1 MNNIRVGVRLVAA
14 FIVVSVLTS
23 VVGLVG
29 YLGLNSAKKDLD
41 ASTRLYI
48 PAIENLTTIRFNLR
62 NIVVAQRTMLTE
74 SILPQERQRQ
84 KDNIQNARKNY
95 REALERF
102 EKLDH
107 SKDALAAW
115 GEFKK
120 VLPETREINDKITE
134 VVEAWEKNPDN
145 KSLALEAEKAVIERG
160 GENNRKLND
169 ALGKV
174 IAIYTANAERDSLA
188 AEATIS
194 WQTKLL
200 MSLAIAAPIL
210 SVLVGVF
217 VTRTIVRPLKGAM
230 NFSGAVAEGNLN
242 ASLDVHQRDEV
253 GRLAD
258 GLRAMVGAL
267 KEKIAEAD
275 QKSAQAEREAEAAR
289 VATAEAQEAK
299 AQAERAKAEGMLQAA
314 NELEGVVEI
323 VTSASEQLSAQVE
336 QSSRGAEHQAQRVG
350 ETATAMEE
358 MNATVLEVARN
369 ASQAAETSDRAR
381 MKAEE
386 GSQVVGRV
394 VEGIGEVQ
402 RNSLKLKEDMTELGQ
417 QAEGIGRIMS
427 VISDIADQT
436 NLLALNAAIE
446 AARAGDAGRGFAV
459 VADEVRKLAE
469 KTMTATKEVG
479 DAIRGIQQGTQ
490 SNVVN
495 VEKAAGIIAEATELA
510 ARSGEALREIVTLV
524 DLSSDQ
530 VRAIATASEQQSAAS
545 EEINRSIEDISRISS
560 ETSEGM
566 RQSALA
572 VEELANQAQVLKNL
586 IGQMQAEGSGQALPA
601 GGGSQARLTS
611 VAHKKPR
618 ALAA

>member
-1 MNNIRVGVRLVAA
+1 MNNIRVGVRLVTA

-23 VVGLVG
+23 AVGLVG
-29 YLGLNSAKKDLD
+29 YLGLNSAKSDLD

-48 PAIENLTTIRFNLR
+48 PAIKELADIRFNLR
-62 NIVVAQRTMLTE
+62 NIVVSQRTLLTE
-74 SILPQERQRQ
+74 SLLPKERQRQ
-84 KDNIQNARKNY
+84 RDNISEARKNY
-95 REALERF
+95 GEALRQF
-102 EKLDH
+102 EELPH
-107 SKDALAAW
+107 SKEALAAW
-115 GEFKK
+115 SEFKSL
-120 VLPETREINDKITE
+120 LPRTREINDNIASVIEK
-134 VVEAWEKNPDN
+134 WEKDLSN
-145 KSLALEAEKAVIERG
+145 KANAMEAEKAVIDQG
-160 GENNRKLND
+160 GEVNRKLNE

-174 IAIYTANAERDSLA
+174 IEVYVRNAERDSLA
-188 AEATIS
+188 ADASIN
-194 WQTKLL
+194 WQNKLL
-200 MSLAIAAPIL
+200 MSMAIAAPIL
-210 SVLVGVF
+210 SVLAGLF

-242 ASLDVHQRDEV
+242 ASLDVHQKDEV

-258 GLRAMVGAL
+258 GLRAMVAAL

-275 QKSAQAEREAEAAR
+275 QKSAQAAREAEAAR
-289 VATAEAQEAK
+289 VATAEANEAK

-323 VTSASEQLSAQVE
+323 VTSASEQLSAQAE
-336 QSSRGAEHQAQRVG
+336 QSSRGAEDQAQRVG

-402 RNSLKLKEDMTELGQ
+402 KNSLKLKQDMTELGQ

-490 SNVVN
+490 NNVVN

-601 GGGSQARLTS
+601 GGGSQPRLAA
-611 VAHKKPR
+611 VGHGNPR
-618 ALAA
+618 AL

>member
-29 YLGLNSAKKDLD
+29 YLGLNSAKDHVD

-48 PAIENLTTIRFNLR
+48 PAITELTTIRFNLR
-62 NIVVAQRTMLTE
+62 NIVVAQRTLLTE

-84 KDNIQNARKNY
+84 RDNIQNARKNY
-95 REALERF
+95 REALDRF
-102 EKLDH
+102 EKLNH
-107 SKDALAAW
+107 SQEALAAW
-115 GEFKK
+115 GVFKTI
-120 VLPETREINDKITE
+120 LPETREINDKITE
-134 VVEAWEKNPDN
+134 VVEAWEKNLDN

-160 GENNRKLND
+160 GEVNRKLND

-174 IAIYTANAERDSLA
+174 IAIYARSAEADSLEADA
-188 AEATIS
+188 AIS
-194 WQTKLL
+194 WQNKLL
-200 MSLAIAAPIL
+200 LSLAIAAPIL
-210 SVLVGVF
+210 SVLVGVY
-217 VTRTIVRPLKGAM
+217 VTRTIVRPLRGAM

-242 ASLDVHQRDEV
+242 ASLDVHQKDEV

-258 GLRAMVGAL
+258 GLRAMVAAL

-323 VTSASEQLSAQVE
+323 VTSASEQLAAQVE
-336 QSSRGAEHQAQRVG
+336 QSSRGAEGQAQRVG

-402 RNSLKLKEDMTELGQ
+402 KNSLKLKQDMTELGQ
-417 QAEGIGRIMS
+417 QAEGIGRIMG

-545 EEINRSIEDISRISS
+545 EEINRSIEDISRISA

-586 IGQMQAEGSGQALPA
+586 IGQMQAEGSGAALPA
-601 GGGSQARLTS
+601 GGSQLRLAA